1 MSVPARR
8 LPVPARFPDVLDWL
22 DAPWSALLPFRS
34 GETFRVE
41 DYKEDGKYVIRAELP
56 GVDPVDDVEVSVNAG
71 VLTIHAE
78 RREETREERHSEF
91 RYGQLTRS
99 VALPEGADAGN
110 ITARY
115 DNGILEVSVPIAEH
129 PKGGRRIAVE
139 RQS

>member
-41 DYKEDGKYVIRAELP
+41 DYKEDGDYVIRAELP
-56 GVDPVDDVEVSVNAG
+56 GVDPEKDVEVSVHAG
-71 VLTIHAE
+71 LLTIHAE
-78 RREETREERHSEF
+78 RRQETKAERHSEF
-91 RYGQLTRS
+91 RYGELTRS
-99 VALPEGADAGN
+99 VALPGGADAGN

-115 DNGILEVSVPIAEH
+115 DNGILEVSVPVPEH
-129 PKGGRRIAVE
+129 ATSGRRIRVE
-139 RQS
+139 RNS